1 MRFFS
6 SSIGSSPRSSL
17 KLFDSLAAQ
26 RRDARPAGRA
36 AAGALG
42 ATRGS
47 PRHRGAAPPQPPG
60 TRGHGD
66 GEGGTGTR
74 ATPARRCPLAA
85 PPPCRGEEPQ
95 LAVVQGSVLPSASLL
110 IDSS

>member
-36 AAGALG
+36 AAGAG
-42 ATRGS
+42 GPRCHPGS
-47 PRHRGAAPPQPPG
+47 PRPRGAAPRQPPG
-60 TRGHGD
+60 TRGHGGGD
-66 GEGGTGTR
+66 RDEGDPRPPVPSSG
-74 ATPARRCPLAA
+74 PAAVPRRGAA
-85 PPPCRGEEPQ
+85 AFRGARQ
-95 LAVVQGSVLPSASLL
+95 RSALGF
-110 IDSS
+110 IAN

>member
-6 SSIGSSPRSSL
+6 SSTGSSPRSSL

-66 GEGGTGTR
+66 TGMGRGGRGQGR
-74 ATPARRCPLAA
+74 
-85 PPPCRGEEPQ
+85 PPPAGA
-95 LAVVQGSVLPSASLL
+95 L
-110 IDSS
+110 